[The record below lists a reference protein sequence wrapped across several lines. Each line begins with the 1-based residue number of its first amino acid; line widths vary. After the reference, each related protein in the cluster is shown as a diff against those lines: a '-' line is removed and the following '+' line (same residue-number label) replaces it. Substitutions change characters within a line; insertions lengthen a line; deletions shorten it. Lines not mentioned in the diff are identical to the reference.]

1 MAGEDGLAEHPLY
14 AESVIPPVTASGVRA
29 STIAE
34 YAITM
39 LLALAHRVPR
49 SAPTSSPRTFGGT
62 PLLNVVHRT
71 RGY

>member
-1 MAGEDGLAEHPLY
+1 MAGVDTLVEHPLY
-14 AESVIPPVTASGVRA
+14 AESAIPPVTASGVHA

-39 LLALAHRVPR
+39 LLALAHLVPQ

-62 PLLNVVHRT
+62 PLLNVVDRA